1 MEKIRYSPLTPK
13 PISISKIRMG
23 WGESLNKNSRHSSK
37 SYTEIAKKSSKKLL
51 KTPSNKV
58 TTKKIKSG

>member
-51 KTPSNKV
+51 KTPNNKV

>member
-1 MEKIRYSPLTPK
+1 MEKIRSSPLTPK

-37 SYTEIAKKSSKKLL
+37 SYTEIAKKSSKKLI
-51 KTPSNKV
+51 KPSNNKV
-58 TTKKIKSG
+58 TIKNIKSA